1 MTRNLAYWGIAEDL
15 QFRKSVE
22 DLGRFYLW
30 TESKKKGHVVSF
42 QAVSLLTIL

>member
-30 TESKKKGHVVSF
+30 TESKKGHLVSF
-42 QAVSLLTIL
+42 QAVNSLAIL